1 MRHGRGFTLIELL
14 VVIAI
19 IAILAA
25 ILFPVFAQAREKARQ
40 SSCASNH
47 KQLATALIAYT
58 QDYENNFAPS
68 RAYILP
74 INNNNAKIWVEII
87 KPYVKNESIF
97 LCPSAQDTRYGE
109 LWDDEPQN
117 NRWGR
122 GWVSIGYSAHLSAG
136 WCWDLNGNG
145 QCDPGID
152 PIMVPNVS
160 IVKEPARMVMLADSF
175 SGPTPAPHNCRGYLI
190 DNDCVYGCSATDPR
204 VPPAPFQPCTSGRSN
219 TLFGSGY
226 LSLGVRHPRNEGLNI
241 AFVDGHTKWFR
252 AKAVVY
258 NGRPLPPQCNNT
270 ALYRDMNDAGLRWML
285 FNNCF

>member
-1 MRHGRGFTLIELL
+1 MRSVSRGFTLIELL

-25 ILFPVFAQAREKARQ
+25 ILFPVFAQVRENARKTQ
-40 SSCASNH
+40 CASNN
-47 KQLATALIAYT
+47 KQMATAMIAYT
-58 QDYENNFAPS
+58 QDYENNFPPS
-68 RAYILP
+68 RAYVFP
-74 INNNNAKIWVEII
+74 INNQNARIWVAMV
-87 KPYVKNESIF
+87 KPYIKNEQIH
-97 LCPSAQDTRYGE
+97 LCPSATDTRYGD

-145 QCDPGID
+145 QCDPGSD
-152 PIMVPNVS
+152 PIMIPNVS
-160 IVKEPARMVMLADSF
+160 MVREPSKMVMLADSF

-190 DNDCVYGCSATDPR
+190 DNDCVLGCSNTDPR
-204 VPPAPFQPCTSGRSN
+204 RPAGVQPCTTGTLN
-219 TLFGSGY
+219 TIFGAGY
-226 LSLGVRHPRNEGLNI
+226 LSLGLYHPRNEGLVVSF
-241 AFVDGHTKWFR
+241 ADGHAKWYR
-252 AKAVVY
+252 GRAVVY
-258 NGRPLPPQCNNT
+258 NGRPLPPQCNTT